1 MAESLTINGKR
12 RGRPPKAMT
21 AIATAEESFDP
32 TPDSEGKILLLPKR
46 NVQTFTVRIVGTT
59 PLITHRFGE
68 DAIAEI
74 ERAQQGGARD
84 KKPPRNPER
93 EFQQAQYVLQRDA
106 SGEAIA
112 WGFPAAG
119 IKLAMTIAG
128 QREAGEKR
136 TELMGRIS
144 IPAEMLRIITPT
156 PPKMRTDRVRLS
168 GMSGVTSLA
177 YRPEFDPWEM
187 IVPIRF
193 NANSIQ
199 LDQVI
204 NILDHAGFSVGI
216 GDWRVDKKGVHGQ
229 FDVDYDSIVQI
240 S

>member
-1 MAESLTINGKR
+1 
-12 RGRPPKAMT
+12 MT
-21 AIATAEESFDP
+21 APVNDGDP
-32 TPDSEGKILLLPKR
+32 MTLVLPQR
-46 NVQTFTVRIVGTT
+46 NIRTFTVRIDGTT
-59 PLITHRFGE
+59 PIITHRFGE

-74 ERAQQGGARD
+74 ERAQGGAARD
-84 KKPPRNPER
+84 KKAPRNPER
-93 EFQQAQYVLQRDA
+93 EFQQAQYVLESNENGA
-106 SGEAIA
+106 AIR

-144 IPAEMLRIITPT
+144 IPAEFLEILTPT

-177 YRPEFDPWEM
+177 YRPEFSPWHM

-193 NANSIQ
+193 NANSIS
-199 LDQVI
+199 LEQVL

-216 GDWRVDKKGVHGQ
+216 GDWRVDKKGTHGQ
-229 FDVDYDSIVQI
+229 YEVDYNSITQI
-240 S
+240 A